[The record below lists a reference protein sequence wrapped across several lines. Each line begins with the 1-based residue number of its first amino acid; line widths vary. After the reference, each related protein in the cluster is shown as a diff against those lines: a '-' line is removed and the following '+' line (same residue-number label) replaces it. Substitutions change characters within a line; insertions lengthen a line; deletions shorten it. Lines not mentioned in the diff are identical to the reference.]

1 MRPGS
6 IFYDG
11 PTMKFKA
18 STTIALWL
26 ALPLVLGGCARVN
39 DITMRTFAT
48 SAQAHAVIGNAVLT
62 GRTTLYADRTGT
74 VDLQAGG
81 DKGLSCMGTMRY
93 TSTSKGVV
101 NLRCSDGLEVQL
113 EFTALTETSGHG
125 QGRYPGGTASLT
137 YGLDAEGARAWL
149 LAPAGKQ
156 LVVSGDDLRIQ

>member
-1 MRPGS
+1 MS
-6 IFYDG
+6 I
-11 PTMKFKA
+11 T
-18 STTIALWL
+18 LLL

-39 DITMRTFAT
+39 DLTMRTFAT
-48 SAQAHAVIGNAVLT
+48 SAQSRAVIGNTVLT
-62 GRTTLYADRTGT
+62 GSTTLYADRTGT
-74 VDLQAGG
+74 VDLKAGG
-81 DKGLSCMGTMRY
+81 DQGLSCMGTMRY

-113 EFTALTETSGHG
+113 AFTALTETSGHG